1 MTDTEQDYDVD
12 LTGETEDEYDE
23 GMDADYYM
31 SLANHQLD
39 SQQQFNYHMSMIL
52 EGYIYGGEEYIRNHD
67 LRVRRRTVA
76 TPTVEQL
83 ERFFGNIEI
92 VEGSA
97 ATRSSYPYNHVEWEQ
112 RESLGNILNL
122 DGSALTALWD
132 DRIQLVEVRGYEEED
147 SGRFYRFDFDNDWI
161 YAHPNQN
168 DAIENAI
175 NRMENYS
182 IGEAFNDLMESEGLL
197 DASNQDEL
205 AFTPLEDV
213 EWADDDNVATEE
225 SLENFRENVL
235 IGLYYEFESRGGED
249 FDEGDFQHADA
260 DEREAIIPNFN
271 ERTEQLYNWW
281 REQRGEEEES
291 IPSTDDNIRTIR
303 NILLLGD
310 FSQASASGA
319 PIRRRVGTNYQRNI
333 FPDGAPPSTAPQS
346 FGDFSAIKQELQEDF
361 YGFMNEFKDSLLR
374 ANVYG
379 FWRGIN
385 MKPTF
390 RYANYDDWN
399 SKKVKLIGGFTKQG
413 DERLKIVLFNRLFEF
428 YDDCYKR
435 RPGAC
440 RTHRVQFENLRSQL
454 KGVNDIY
461 VMNTTVVPQEV
472 LRPTFIMLYN
482 WIQTLSARE
491 PRIREEPF
499 SRGTEERRE
508 AEDDDSPVAETE
520 AEPEPTVG
528 GGNMVDAL
536 FARAFEEDGADAAFL
551 RERYARNLAAF
562 NALNL
567 GE

>member
-197 DASNQDEL
+197 DPSNQDEL

>member
-1 MTDTEQDYDVD
+1 MTDTEEDY
-12 LTGETEDEYDE
+12 DEYDE

-31 SLANHQLD
+31 DITNDTLD
-39 SQQQFNYHMSMIL
+39 SQQQFNWHMSMIL
-52 EGYIYGGEEYIRNHD
+52 EGYIYGQEQYIRNHD

-92 VEGSA
+92 VEGMV
-97 ATRSSYPYNHVEWEQ
+97 ATRSSYPYNHVEFPTTT
-112 RESLGNILNL
+112 LGNILNL
-122 DGSALTALWD
+122 DGGALTALWD
-132 DRIQLVEVRGYEEED
+132 NRIQNVRVRGYEDYNAGE
-147 SGRFYRFDFDNDWI
+147 FYRFDFDNDWI
-161 YAHPNQN
+161 YANPNQN

-182 IGEAFNDLMESEGLL
+182 IGEAFNDLMENEGLL

-213 EWADDDNVATEE
+213 EWDDDDNVATEE
-225 SLENFRENVL
+225 SLENFRTNLL

-249 FDEGDFQHADA
+249 FDESDFQHADA

-271 ERTEQLYNWW
+271 ERTEQLYTWW
-281 REQRGEEEES
+281 REQQGEEEDGVERES
-291 IPSTDDNIRTIR
+291 IPSTDANIRTIR

-440 RTHRVQFENLRSQL
+440 RTHRNQFENLRSQL
-454 KGVNDIY
+454 KGVNDIS
-461 VMNTTVVPQEV
+461 VMNTTVIPQEV

-482 WIQTLSARE
+482 WIQTLSASTRA

-508 AEDDDSPVAETE
+508 AEDAESPVAETE
-520 AEPEPTVG
+520 AEPEPTVDR
-528 GGNMVDAL
+528 GNMVDAL
-536 FARAFEEDGADAAFL
+536 FNAAFEEGGADAAFL

>member
-197 DASNQDEL
+197 DPSNQDEL

-413 DERLKIVLFNRLFEF
+413 NERLKIVLFNRLFEF